1 MRGLQ
6 FSIHCFSIQLG
17 LNWPLQVPDLKC
29 YTEMSYREHLQQ
41 IVVLDILSQTIFVL
55 LELSISCFQ
64 KPNIESQVL
73 SYRHSE
79 LEYLRVS
86 QDTLTDLLVAVYL

>member
-17 LNWPLQVPDLKC
+17 LNWPLQVPDSKC
-29 YTEMSYREHLQQ
+29 YTEMSYGEHLQQ

-55 LELSISCFQ
+55 LELSIACFQ

-73 SYRHSE
+73 SYRYSE
-79 LEYLRVS
+79 LEYPRVS
-86 QDTLTDLLVAVYL
+86 QDTLSDLLVVVYL